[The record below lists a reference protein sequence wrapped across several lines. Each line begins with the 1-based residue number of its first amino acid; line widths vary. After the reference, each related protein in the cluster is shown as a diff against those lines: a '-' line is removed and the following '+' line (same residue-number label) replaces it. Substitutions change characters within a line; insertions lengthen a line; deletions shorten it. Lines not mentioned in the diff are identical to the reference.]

1 MTYDNREDQFLRQRL
16 QKEIPILRA
25 LIQNL
30 YQELDRKF
38 HLNGAKI
45 PITFGFDTDSLGSYT
60 RRHLQQV
67 PDPAN
72 TGNASD
78 HFWTLEKRIRQD
90 KKNLGVLIELRKS
103 TAIWDI
109 AYLVGDG
116 VIKMDELE
124 GFSEDLIDAVKVSN
138 GSPVCLS
145 LLRDGETIEVQV
157 TPQKSQDG
165 TCRLGA
171 WVRDNMQGIGTLTFV
186 EPDGTFAALGHG
198 ISDID
203 TGKMLQLNGGE
214 LYLTQILSVI
224 PGKAGVPG
232 ELQGVIHYEEK
243 NRIGSVAEN
252 TIYGIHGVLDREKSS
267 ALPLTVT
274 EIAYRQEIETGPAT
288 VRMCVDNTVEE
299 YEAEITEIDLGS
311 ENTNKNFVLEIT
323 DQRLLQKT
331 GGIVQGNS
339 GSPVLQNGRLIGA
352 ITHVFVNHPEKGYG
366 VFAENMLA
374 RN

>member
-1 MTYDNREDQFLRQRL
+1 M
-16 QKEIPILRA
+16 
-25 LIQNL
+25 
-30 YQELDRKF
+30 
-38 HLNGAKI
+38 
-45 PITFGFDTDSLGSYT
+45 
-60 RRHLQQV
+60 
-67 PDPAN
+67 
-72 TGNASD
+72 
-78 HFWTLEKRIRQD
+78 
-90 KKNLGVLIELRKS
+90 
-103 TAIWDI
+103 
-109 AYLVGDG
+109 
-116 VIKMDELE
+116 
-124 GFSEDLIDAVKVSN
+124 
-138 GSPVCLS
+138 CLS

-198 ISDID
+198 ISDVD

-232 ELQGVIHYEEK
+232 ELQGVIHYEK
-243 NRIGSVAEN
+243 RTVSDQWRRIPSTVSTAFWTGK
-252 TIYGIHGVLDREKSS
+252 KSS

-339 GSPVLQNGRLIGA
+339 GSPVIQNGRLIGA

>member
-1 MTYDNREDQFLRQRL
+1 M
-16 QKEIPILRA
+16 
-25 LIQNL
+25 
-30 YQELDRKF
+30 
-38 HLNGAKI
+38 
-45 PITFGFDTDSLGSYT
+45 
-60 RRHLQQV
+60 
-67 PDPAN
+67 
-72 TGNASD
+72 
-78 HFWTLEKRIRQD
+78 
-90 KKNLGVLIELRKS
+90 
-103 TAIWDI
+103 
-109 AYLVGDG
+109 
-116 VIKMDELE
+116 
-124 GFSEDLIDAVKVSN
+124 
-138 GSPVCLS
+138 CLS

-198 ISDID
+198 ISDVD
-203 TGKMLQLNGGE
+203 TGKIAPIE
-214 LYLTQILSVI
+214 RRRTVSDTDSVCD
-224 PGKAGVPG
+224 PGKSGVPG

-311 ENTNKNFVLEIT
+311 ENTNKKFCARNYRSTAATENRRHRTGKFRLAGAPERKADRRHYPCFRKPSRKRLRCLCGKHACTELKKYALIWLE
-323 DQRLLQKT
+323 LLQTSEFFTENVDRIFQKIT
-331 GGIVQGNS
+331 GNILKMRKNKIIMSV
-339 GSPVLQNGRLIGA
+339 
-352 ITHVFVNHPEKGYG
+352 
-366 VFAENMLA
+366 
-374 RN
+374 

>member
-1 MTYDNREDQFLRQRL
+1 MY
-16 QKEIPILRA
+16 
-25 LIQNL
+25 
-30 YQELDRKF
+30 
-38 HLNGAKI
+38 
-45 PITFGFDTDSLGSYT
+45 
-60 RRHLQQV
+60 
-67 PDPAN
+67 
-72 TGNASD
+72 
-78 HFWTLEKRIRQD
+78 
-90 KKNLGVLIELRKS
+90 
-103 TAIWDI
+103 
-109 AYLVGDG
+109 
-116 VIKMDELE
+116 
-124 GFSEDLIDAVKVSN
+124 
-138 GSPVCLS
+138 LS

-198 ISDID
+198 ISDVD

-224 PGKAGVPG
+224 PGKSGVPG

>member
-124 GFSEDLIDAVKVSN
+124 GFGEELIDAVKLILQNSQKILHTLDN
-138 GSPVCLS
+138 PIKPITENA
-145 LLRDGETIEVQV
+145 LR
-157 TPQKSQDG
+157 SQ
-165 TCRLGA
+165 L
-171 WVRDNMQGIGTLTFV
+171 V
-186 EPDGTFAALGHG
+186 EYQ
-198 ISDID
+198 
-203 TGKMLQLNGGE
+203 LQYRIVANKCK
-214 LYLTQILSVI
+214 TQ
-224 PGKAGVPG
+224 
-232 ELQGVIHYEEK
+232 EIH
-243 NRIGSVAEN
+243 
-252 TIYGIHGVLDREKSS
+252 SS
-267 ALPLTVT
+267 A
-274 EIAYRQEIETGPAT
+274 YRKYQI
-288 VRMCVDNTVEE
+288 RWK
-299 YEAEITEIDLGS
+299 S
-311 ENTNKNFVLEIT
+311 
-323 DQRLLQKT
+323 RLLQKT
-331 GGIVQGNS
+331 GYIE
-339 GSPVLQNGRLIGA
+339 
-352 ITHVFVNHPEKGYG
+352 EKIQKI
-366 VFAENMLA
+366 EK
-374 RN
+374 RNL

>member
-1 MTYDNREDQFLRQRL
+1 MQMTRKQKYRRVLLALAALFLILAVLLGYDAMRESLPDTMYVDENSESPFQPLTKHPL
-16 QKEIPILRA
+16 LTISEDTKEAEKNEFGETGETVVECSAAGIPLKKIRVIQEERPKVAVCGAPVGIYMETDGVMVIRTAEIRSSDGTVSRPSENILR
-25 LIQNL
+25 
-30 YQELDRKF
+30 
-38 HLNGAKI
+38 
-45 PITFGFDTDSLGSYT
+45 
-60 RRHLQQV
+60 
-67 PDPAN
+67 
-72 TGNASD
+72 
-78 HFWTLEKRIRQD
+78 
-90 KKNLGVLIELRKS
+90 
-103 TAIWDI
+103 
-109 AYLVGDG
+109 
-116 VIKMDELE
+116 E
-124 GFSEDLIDAVKVSN
+124 G
-138 GSPVCLS
+138 
-145 LLRDGETIEVQV
+145 
-157 TPQKSQDG
+157 
-165 TCRLGA
+165 RLGA

-198 ISDID
+198 ISDVD